1 MFKTILRK
9 TLYEKRWMLLAW
21 SIGIFA
27 MTFFTVILFPNFRE
41 FDQLAEDLPES
52 LRSLIGSAES
62 YRTIAGYVGQQIY
75 GPQIP
80 IFTIIMSIVLFV
92 GISAGDE
99 DQGILQNLLSQPV
112 SRVRVFMEKAGAAFI
127 ILGGACL
134 AIVAGVLIP
143 LFIINESMSFVRLLE
158 ATIAVWLVTIGF
170 GAVAYGVAM
179 ATGKKGLAIG
189 AASGYAFACFLVAS
203 LAPSVKLLRPVEK
216 FSLFYYYDG
225 AQVPVSGLDLV
236 NVLAM
241 AAFTAVL
248 LAISLI
254 LFRRRDLS

>member
-1 MFKTILRK
+1 MFKTVLRK

-21 SIGIFA
+21 SVGVFA
-27 MTFFTVILFPNFRE
+27 MTFFTVVLFPNFRE

-52 LRSLIGSAES
+52 LRSLLGSAES

-112 SRVRVFMEKAGAAFI
+112 SRIRVFLEKAGAAFI
-127 ILGGACL
+127 ILGAACL
-134 AIVAGVLIP
+134 AIAAGVLIP
-143 LFIINESMSFVRLLE
+143 LVIINESMSLVRLLE
-158 ATIAVWLVTIGF
+158 ATIAVWLITIGF
-170 GAVAYGVAM
+170 GVVAYGVAM

-189 AASGYAFACFLVAS
+189 VASGYAFACFLVAS

-225 AQVPVSGLDLV
+225 AQVPVSGLEWQ
-236 NVLAM
+236 NVIIMVGFCVITLA
-241 AAFTAVL
+241 T
-248 LAISLI
+248 SLF